1 MFFTPF
7 AFRNTQVATPGA
19 ITSPLEIIDCTFWL
33 DFSNTSSMTVS
44 GSLITSITSSIT
56 IASRS
61 IDISQ
66 GLTRTNSNYN
76 YYKLTS
82 SFSNP
87 SLNCGV
93 VTAYPTQYTSDKY
106 NVASNDYIVQGP
118 KTNTTSYPD
127 GMTFMVINKEA
138 VDQLGYLM
146 CRWTGTSDR
155 GALFTENRTGAGY
168 PSKTPY
174 LTTGVYDFGVSSPQ
188 VQYFDDNNNQNV
200 ILTRENDGATR
211 TVWRGSTQTATNSG
225 GNDTQNRSTRQFYH
239 LGRYGSQL
247 GSTEQT
253 PIGTRYCE
261 IIHYNRVLTSTER
274 QQVWDYLSNK
284 WDISL

>member
-19 ITSPLEIIDCTFWL
+19 ITSPTQISDCTFWL
-33 DFSNTSSMTVS
+33 DFSNTGSMTIS
-44 GSLITSITSSIT
+44 GSLITSITSSLP
-56 IASRS
+56 ASQA
-61 IDISQ
+61 IDINQ

-93 VTAYPTQYTSDKY
+93 VTAYPTQYTSNTY
-106 NVASNDYIVQGP
+106 NLPSNDYIVQGP
-118 KTNTTSYPD
+118 KSNTTSYPD
-127 GMTFMVINKEA
+127 GMTFMVLNKEA
-138 VDQLGYLM
+138 VDQLGYLF
-146 CRWTGTSDR
+146 CRWNGTSDR
-155 GALFTENRTGAGY
+155 GAFFTENQTGGGF
-168 PSKTPY
+168 PPKTPY
-174 LTTGVYDFGVSSPQ
+174 QTTGVYDFGVSSPN

-200 ILTRENDGATR
+200 ILTRENDGAVR
-211 TVWRGSTQTATNSG
+211 TIWRGSTQTATNSG
-225 GNDTQNRSTRQFYH
+225 GNDTQNRTTRQFYH
-239 LGRYGSQL
+239 LGRYGTGV

-261 IIHYNRVLTSTER
+261 LIHYNRVLTDTER

-284 WDISL
+284 WDVSL